1 MGIDDIFIGFL
12 ISYIAGNWMSVASF
26 DNYVLDECKE
36 SEKERVGGLSY
47 LLGDT
52 VAQVAGMTQWLRD
65 GTLI

>member
-1 MGIDDIFIGFL
+1 
-12 ISYIAGNWMSVASF
+12 MSLASF

-52 VAQVAGMTQWLRD
+52 VAQVAGMPQWLRD